1 MPTYSVRVEKLVQYV
16 ATTEVEADS
25 AAEAISLAL
34 EEIDDDPDSFCE
46 DDDASDAYV
55 HSIRNLDNEKR
66 LFASDGEDLGLD
78 LGQKV
83 RCVGL
88 ETVPAET
95 LNAAVD
101 GKS

>member
-1 MPTYSVRVEKLVQYV
+1 MPTYSVRVEKLVQHV

-25 AAEAISLAL
+25 ASEALAMAL
-34 EEIDDDPDSFCE
+34 EEIAEDPDFFEE
-46 DDDASDAYV
+46 DDDASDGYV
-55 HSIRNLDNEKR
+55 HSIRNLDTNKA
-66 LFASDGEDLGLD
+66 LYASDGEALGLD

-88 ETVPAET
+88 ETVPSEA

-101 GKS
+101 Q

>member
-16 ATTEVEADS
+16 ATTEVEADN
-25 AAEAISLAL
+25 AAEAIGLAL
-34 EEIDDDPDSFCE
+34 EEIDDSDAFCE

-55 HSIRNLDNEKR
+55 HSIRNLDTGKP
-66 LFASDGEDLGLD
+66 FYASDGDELGLE